1 MPFSFD
7 LSDEMKAETRV
18 LARRD
23 RALSDALNKKIRQI
37 IASDESTI
45 GHYKN
50 LKHNLSDCKRV
61 HIGNFVLMFKVFRK
75 EKFILF
81 YRFRHHDDAYR
92 R

>member
-7 LSDEMKAETRV
+7 LSEELKAEVRV
-18 LARRD
+18 LVKRD
-23 RALSDALNKKIRQI
+23 GALVDAMNKKIKQI
-37 IASDESTI
+37 AASDEFTI

-50 LKHNLSDCKRV
+50 LKHDLSDYKRV
-61 HIGNFVLMFKVFRK
+61 HIGSFVLTFTVFKK

-81 YRFRHHDDAYR
+81 ERFRHHDDAYR